1 MIMRSNYL
9 NPKRSGAIIPL
20 MAILL
25 IGIIGVTALAVDI
38 GALTVAKN
46 QAQSIVDA
54 AAFAGARTLNGKTDN
69 NVAQVPFSISST
81 VSKMVVLNQ
90 APSEVKHKLGTYS
103 YDSNAKNFKINLG
116 GTKKTGESW
125 SAVQVTIKNNPS
137 ASFGKIFN
145 ISSFTVNATATAAYR
160 PRDIA
165 MILDFSDSLRTQS
178 FTGLGNRDPEE
189 RTSQNANLNY
199 PDFGCWEIEKK
210 SMVYNTTT
218 DSHPASNITKAEGDN
233 PALVNDFFYHGADN
247 SVNPAFKDFF
257 DMNYSKVPN
266 YLNGVYGDI
275 WPKVYNQT
283 ARANTAEQVVQ
294 GESVNVNND
303 FNNLAFR
310 TNGYDGTKNG
320 IRFGGFQNTFKG
332 YTIAPGYYGKTFYIW
347 PPDPRTNKDW
357 RRLYFDVADN
367 SKLFYAD
374 GNKRPAVENG
384 IVNYTP
390 DYTKI
395 LNWIKNIGPN
405 PFPPNL
411 KAGRII
417 YYETIPDQIPITGSL
432 TLDQLFWKE
441 YIDYVLGNKIYPLF
455 GHFGPDNALR
465 TNGFKG
471 TRETMYGWPDKPWGT
486 VKITSRDS
494 MGSGAAAPYMHYNDN
509 PLHPRM
515 HFWFGPLSMITFLS
529 DYFLGRNWLPGT
541 CHETPTWQL
550 KQCVKAVL
558 DDIEENHPNDLMTLV
573 FFSSLDRYNNPKT
586 KLSRNFNHMRNSLF
600 YPSSVIDPLTG
611 NLKGAYVRPY
621 EARSS
626 RDLRDITETTK
637 CDIPNAQGFTSVDMG
652 LKVAFNEFSSTGGY
666 YGRLGA
672 GKIVFLESDGAP
684 TRSCQENGFNGS
696 IYDPIKIKSDNDN
709 QNRLQNRVDAL
720 NVIEM
725 FAGKYS
731 TLKNPIQIH
740 SIAFGSAAKADAEG
754 KEVNEGKKFLINA
767 QRINGKTTTTIG
779 SENLLPTQ
787 QAIDIKIKKIKSV
800 VSDAMQST
808 VLISLVE

>member
-1 MIMRSNYL
+1 MRSNYL
-9 NPKRSGAIIPL
+9 NPKRPGAIIPL

-90 APSEVKHKLGTYS
+90 APSEVKYKLGTYS
-103 YDSNAKNFKINLG
+103 YDSNAKNFKIILD
-116 GTKKTGESW
+116 TKKTGESW

-178 FTGLGNRDPEE
+178 FTGGGNVPPKDRRSKNGNP
-189 RTSQNANLNY
+189 NY
-199 PDFGCWEIEKK
+199 PDFGCWAEQADFMLNQNGVI
-210 SMVYNTTT
+210 
-218 DSHPASNITKAEGDN
+218 PSNITKAEGDN
-233 PALVNDFFYHGADN
+233 PALVNDFFYHGANN

-257 DMNYSKVPN
+257 DMNYSKAPN
-266 YLNGVYGDI
+266 YLDGVYGDI

-294 GESVNVNND
+294 GKSIVVNND
-303 FNNLAFR
+303 FNDSAFR
-310 TNGYDGTKNG
+310 ADGYDGKKAKTTLDKTNK
-320 IRFGGFQNTFKG
+320 RFGGFQNTFKG

-347 PPDPRTNKDW
+347 PPDPITDKDW
-357 RRLYFDVADN
+357 RRLYFGVADN
-367 SKLFYAD
+367 SKLFYSD
-374 GNKRPAVENG
+374 GNKRPAVESG
-384 IVNYTP
+384 VDNYTP
-390 DYTKI
+390 NYTKI

-417 YYETIPDQIPITGSL
+417 YYETIPDQIPTTGVL

-455 GHFGPDNALR
+455 GHFGPDNPNR

-471 TRETMYGWPDKPWGT
+471 TRETMYGWPESSGT
-486 VKITSRDS
+486 EKITSKQS
-494 MGSGAAAPYMHYNDN
+494 MGSGKAAEYMHYNDN
-509 PLHPRM
+509 PLHPRL

-558 DDIEENHPNDLMTLV
+558 DDIEENHPNDIMTLV
-573 FFSSLDRYNNPKT
+573 FFSSLDRYNSPKT

-611 NLKGAYVRPY
+611 NLINGPEGYKRPY

-637 CDIPNAQGFTSVDMG
+637 CDIPNAQGFTSIDMG
-652 LKVAFNEFSSTGGY
+652 LQVAFNQFSSTVGY
-666 YGRLGA
+666 DGRLGA

-684 TRSCQENGFNGS
+684 TRSCQVNGFNGS
-696 IYDPIKIKSDNDN
+696 IYDPIKIKSDNN
-709 QNRLQNRVDAL
+709 NENRLQNRVDSL
-720 NVIEM
+720 NVIDKFVE
-725 FAGKYS
+725 KYGTPNS
-731 TLKNPIQIH
+731 KNPIQIH
-740 SIAFGSAAKADAEG
+740 SIAFGSAAQADAGGRE
-754 KEVNEGKKFLINA
+754 FLTNA

-779 SENLLPTQ
+779 ADNRLPTQ
-787 QAIDIKIKKIKSV
+787 EAINIKIRKIKSV

>member
-1 MIMRSNYL
+1 MRSNYL

-90 APSEVKHKLGTYS
+90 APSEVKHSLGTYS
-103 YDSNAKNFKINLG
+103 YDSNAKNFKIILNS
-116 GTKKTGESW
+116 KKTGESW

-178 FTGLGNRDPEE
+178 FTGGGNVPPKDRRSKNGNP
-189 RTSQNANLNY
+189 NY
-199 PDFGCWEIEKK
+199 PDFGCWAEQSDFMLNNGGI
-210 SMVYNTTT
+210 
-218 DSHPASNITKAEGDN
+218 ASNITKAEGDN
-233 PALVNDFFYHGADN
+233 PALVNDFFYHGANN

-257 DMNYSKVPN
+257 DMNYSKAPN

-294 GESVNVNND
+294 GTSVNVNND

-347 PPDPRTNKDW
+347 PPDPRTDKDW

-367 SKLFYAD
+367 SKLFYSD
-374 GNKRPAVENG
+374 GNKRPAVEENG
-384 IVNYTP
+384 ELNYTP

-417 YYETIPDQIPITGSL
+417 YYETIPDQILPTGPL

-455 GHFGPDNALR
+455 GHFGPDNAGR

-471 TRETMYGWPDKPWGT
+471 TRETMYGWPQESSGT

-509 PLHPRM
+509 PFHPRL

-558 DDIEENHPNDLMTLV
+558 DDIEENHPNDIMTLV
-573 FFSSLDRYNNPKT
+573 LFSSLDRYNNPKT
-586 KLSRNFNHMRNSLF
+586 KLSRNFDHMRNSLF
-600 YPSSVIDPLTG
+600 YPSSVINPSTG
-611 NLKGAYVRPY
+611 NLINGAYVRPY

-652 LKVAFNEFSSTGGY
+652 LKVAFNQFSSTGGY
-666 YGRLGA
+666 DGRLGA

-684 TRSCQENGFNGS
+684 TRSCQVNGFNGS
-696 IYDPIKIKSDNDN
+696 IYDPIKIKSDNN
-709 QNRLQNRVDAL
+709 NENRLQNRVDAL
-720 NVIEM
+720 NVIDKFVE
-725 FAGKYS
+725 KYS
-731 TLKNPIQIH
+731 TPNPKNPIQIH
-740 SIAFGSAAKADAEG
+740 SIAFGSAAKEDAEG
-754 KEVNEGKKFLINA
+754 KEGREFLINA
-767 QRINGKTTTTIG
+767 QKINGKTTTTIG
-779 SENLLPTQ
+779 DQNLLPTQ
-787 QAIDIKIKKIKSV
+787 QAINIKIQKIKSV

>member
-90 APSEVKHKLGTYS
+90 APSEVKHSLGTYS
-103 YDSNAKNFKINLG
+103 YDSNAKNFKIILNS
-116 GTKKTGESW
+116 KKTGESW

-178 FTGLGNRDPEE
+178 FTGGGNVPPKDRRSKNGNP
-189 RTSQNANLNY
+189 NY
-199 PDFGCWEIEKK
+199 PDFGCWAEQSDFMLNNGGI
-210 SMVYNTTT
+210 
-218 DSHPASNITKAEGDN
+218 ASNITKAEGDN
-233 PALVNDFFYHGADN
+233 PALVNDFFYHGANN

-257 DMNYSKVPN
+257 DMNYSKAPN

-294 GESVNVNND
+294 GTSVNVNND

-347 PPDPRTNKDW
+347 PPDPRTDKDW

-367 SKLFYAD
+367 SKLFYSD
-374 GNKRPAVENG
+374 GNKRPAVEENG
-384 IVNYTP
+384 ELNYTP

-417 YYETIPDQIPITGSL
+417 YYETIPDQILPTGPL

-455 GHFGPDNALR
+455 GHFGPDNAGR

-471 TRETMYGWPDKPWGT
+471 TRETMYGWPQESSGT

-509 PLHPRM
+509 PFHPRL

-558 DDIEENHPNDLMTLV
+558 DDIEENHPNDIMTLV
-573 FFSSLDRYNNPKT
+573 LFSSLDRYNNPKT
-586 KLSRNFNHMRNSLF
+586 KLSRNFDHMRNSLF
-600 YPSSVIDPLTG
+600 YPSSVINPSTG
-611 NLKGAYVRPY
+611 NLINGAYVRPY

-652 LKVAFNEFSSTGGY
+652 LKVAFNQFSSTGGY
-666 YGRLGA
+666 DGRLGA

-684 TRSCQENGFNGS
+684 TRSCQVNGFNGS
-696 IYDPIKIKSDNDN
+696 IYDPINIKSDNN
-709 QNRLQNRVDAL
+709 NENRLQNRVDAL
-720 NVIEM
+720 NVIDK
-725 FAGKYS
+725 FVIKYS

-740 SIAFGSAAKADAEG
+740 SIAFGAAAEADAGGRE
-754 KEVNEGKKFLINA
+754 FLTNA

-779 SENLLPTQ
+779 AENLLRTTEPITS
-787 QAIDIKIKKIKSV
+787 KIQKIKSV

>member
-1 MIMRSNYL
+1 MRSNYL

-25 IGIIGVTALAVDI
+25 IAIIGVTALAVDI

-90 APSEVKHKLGTYS
+90 APSEVKHRLGTYS
-103 YDSNAKNFKINLG
+103 YDSNAKNFKIILDS
-116 GTKKTGESW
+116 KKTGESW

-165 MILDFSDSLRTQS
+165 MILDFSDSLRAQS
-178 FTGLGNRDPEE
+178 FTGLGNRPPEE
-189 RTSQNANLNY
+189 RTSRNANPNY
-199 PDFGCWEIEKK
+199 PDFGCWEIEKA
-210 SMVYNTTT
+210 SMVYTTN
-218 DSHPASNITKAEGDN
+218 SPPASNITQAENDN
-233 PALVNDFFYHGADN
+233 LPLVNDFFYHGANN

-275 WPKVYNQT
+275 WPKVYNQD
-283 ARANTAEQVVQ
+283 ARANTAQQVVQ
-294 GESVNVNND
+294 GASVNVNNA
-303 FNNLAFR
+303 FNDSAFR
-310 TNGYDGTKNG
+310 AGGYDGKKAITSNDKTNK
-320 IRFGGFQNTFKG
+320 RFGGFQNTFKG

-347 PPDPRTNKDW
+347 PPDPRTDKDW
-357 RRLYFDVADN
+357 RRLYFGVADN
-367 SKLFYAD
+367 SKLFYSD

-384 IVNYTP
+384 VINYTP

-417 YYETIPDQIPITGSL
+417 YYETIPDQIPTTGSL

-455 GHFGPDNALR
+455 GHFGPDNAGR

-471 TRETMYGWPDKPWGT
+471 TRETMYGWPQVPWGT

-494 MGSGAAAPYMHYNDN
+494 MGTSVAAPYMNYSDN

-558 DDIEENHPNDLMTLV
+558 DDIEENHPNDIMTLV

-586 KLSRNFNHMRNSLF
+586 KLSRNFDHMRNSLF
-600 YPSSVIDPLTG
+600 YPSSVINPLTG
-611 NLKGAYVRPY
+611 NLINGAYVRPY

-637 CDIPNAQGFTSVDMG
+637 CDIPNAQGFTSIDMG
-652 LKVAFNEFSSTGGY
+652 LKVAFNQFSSTGGY
-666 YGRLGA
+666 DGRLGA

-696 IYDPIKIKSDNDN
+696 IYDPIKIKSDNN
-709 QNRLQNRVDAL
+709 NANRLQNRVDSF
-720 NVIEM
+720 NVIDKFVE
-725 FAGKYS
+725 KYS
-731 TLKNPIQIH
+731 TPKNPIQIH
-740 SIAFGSAAKADAEG
+740 SIAFGSAAQADAGGRE
-754 KEVNEGKKFLINA
+754 FLTNA
-767 QRINGKTTTTIG
+767 QRINGKTTTTIAAQ
-779 SENLLPTQ
+779 NLLPT
-787 QAIDIKIKKIKSV
+787 AEPINIKIRKLKSV

>member
-90 APSEVKHKLGTYS
+90 APSEVKYKLGTYS
-103 YDSNAKNFKINLG
+103 YDSNAKNFKIILD
-116 GTKKTGESW
+116 TKKAWESW

-178 FTGLGNRDPEE
+178 FTGLGNRPPEE

-199 PDFGCWEIEKK
+199 PDFGCWEIEKAA
-210 SMVYNTTT
+210 MVYTTN
-218 DSHPASNITKAEGDN
+218 SPPASNITQAENDN
-233 PALVNDFFYHGADN
+233 LPLVNDFFYHGANN

-275 WPKVYNQT
+275 WPKKYNLNE
-283 ARANTAEQVVQ
+283 RANTAQQVVQ
-294 GESVNVNND
+294 GASVNVNND
-303 FNNLAFR
+303 FNDLAFR

-357 RRLYFDVADN
+357 RRLYFGVADN
-367 SKLFYAD
+367 SKLFYSD
-374 GNKRPAVENG
+374 GNKRPAVEENG
-384 IVNYTP
+384 DLNYTP

-417 YYETIPDQIPITGSL
+417 YYETIPDQILPTGPL

-455 GHFGPDNALR
+455 GHFGPDNAGR

-471 TRETMYGWPDKPWGT
+471 TRETMYGWARVPWGT
-486 VKITSRDS
+486 VKITSRAS

-586 KLSRNFNHMRNSLF
+586 KLSRNFDHMRNSLF
-600 YPSSVIDPLTG
+600 YPSSVINPSTG
-611 NLKGAYVRPY
+611 NLINGAYVRPY

-626 RDLRDITETTK
+626 RDLMDITETTK

-652 LKVAFNEFSSTGGY
+652 LKVAFNQFSSTGGY
-666 YGRLGA
+666 DGRLGA

-684 TRSCQENGFNGS
+684 TRSCQVNGFNGS
-696 IYDPIKIKSDNDN
+696 IYDPINIKSDNN
-709 QNRLQNRVDAL
+709 NENRLQNRVDAS
-720 NVIEM
+720 NVIDK
-725 FAGKYS
+725 FVIKYS

-740 SIAFGSAAKADAEG
+740 SIAFGSAAQGDAGGRE
-754 KEVNEGKKFLINA
+754 FLTKA

-779 SENLLPTQ
+779 AENLLRTTEPITS
-787 QAIDIKIKKIKSV
+787 KIQKIKSV

>member
-1 MIMRSNYL
+1 ML
-9 NPKRSGAIIPL
+9 
-20 MAILL
+20 
-25 IGIIGVTALAVDI
+25 
-38 GALTVAKN
+38 
-46 QAQSIVDA
+46 
-54 AAFAGARTLNGKTDN
+54 
-69 NVAQVPFSISST
+69 
-81 VSKMVVLNQ
+81 
-90 APSEVKHKLGTYS
+90 
-103 YDSNAKNFKINLG
+103 
-116 GTKKTGESW
+116 
-125 SAVQVTIKNNPS
+125 TIKNNPS

-165 MILDFSDSLRTQS
+165 MILDFSDSLRAQS
-178 FTGLGNRDPEE
+178 FTGLGNRPPEE
-189 RTSQNANLNY
+189 RTSRNANLNY
-199 PDFGCWEIEKK
+199 PDFGCWEIEKA
-210 SMVYNTTT
+210 SMVYTTN
-218 DSHPASNITKAEGDN
+218 SPPASNITQAENDN
-233 PALVNDFFYHGADN
+233 PALVNDFFYHGANN

-257 DMNYSKVPN
+257 DMNYSKAPN

-294 GESVNVNND
+294 GKSIVVNND
-303 FNNLAFR
+303 FNDSAFR
-310 TNGYDGTKNG
+310 ANGYDGKKANTN

-357 RRLYFDVADN
+357 RRLYFGVSDN
-367 SKLFYAD
+367 SKLFYSD
-374 GNKRPAVENG
+374 GNKRPSVENG

-417 YYETIPDQIPITGSL
+417 YYETIPDQIPTTGSL

-471 TRETMYGWPDKPWGT
+471 TRETMYGWPHVPWGT

-558 DDIEENHPNDLMTLV
+558 DDIEENHPNDIMTLV

-586 KLSRNFNHMRNSLF
+586 KLSRNFDHMRNSLF
-600 YPSSVIDPLTG
+600 YPSSVINPSTG
-611 NLKGAYVRPY
+611 NLINGAYVRPY

-637 CDIPNAQGFTSVDMG
+637 CDIPNAQGFTSIDMG
-652 LKVAFNEFSSTGGY
+652 LKVAFNQFSSTGGY
-666 YGRLGA
+666 DGRLGA

-696 IYDPIKIKSDNDN
+696 IYDPIKIKSDNN
-709 QNRLQNRVDAL
+709 NANRLQNRVDSF
-720 NVIEM
+720 NVIDKFVE
-725 FAGKYS
+725 KYS

-740 SIAFGSAAKADAEG
+740 SIAFGSAAKADAEE
-754 KEVNEGKKFLINA
+754 KEGREFLTKA

>member
-9 NPKRSGAIIPL
+9 NAKRPGAIIPL

-103 YDSNAKNFKINLG
+103 YDSNAKNFKIILD
-116 GTKKTGESW
+116 TKKTGESW

-178 FTGLGNRDPEE
+178 FTGGGNVPPGSR
-189 RTSQNANLNY
+189 RSKNANPNY
-199 PDFGCWEIEKK
+199 PDFGCWELQSDI
-210 SMVYNTTT
+210 MLN
-218 DSHPASNITKAEGDN
+218 DGGIASNITQAEGDN
-233 PALVNDFFYHGADN
+233 PALVNDFFFHDANDVV
-247 SVNPAFKDFF
+247 SPAFKNFF
-257 DMNYSKVPN
+257 GMSYSKVPN
-266 YLNGVYGDI
+266 YLNGIYGDI

-294 GESVNVNND
+294 GASVNVNND

-347 PPDPRTNKDW
+347 PPDPRTSKDW

-367 SKLFYAD
+367 SKLFYSD

-455 GHFGPDNALR
+455 GHFGPDNNR

-471 TRETMYGWPDKPWGT
+471 TRETMYGYGAPWLLGPWGT

-611 NLKGAYVRPY
+611 NLNGAYVRPY

-709 QNRLQNRVDAL
+709 ENRLQNRVDAL
-720 NVIEM
+720 NVIDKFVE
-725 FAGKYS
+725 KYS
-731 TLKNPIQIH
+731 TPNPKNPIQIH
-740 SIAFGSAAKADAEG
+740 SIAFGSAAQGDAGGRE
-754 KEVNEGKKFLINA
+754 FLTNA

>member
-1 MIMRSNYL
+1 MRSNYL
-9 NPKRSGAIIPL
+9 NTKRTGAIIPL

-46 QAQSIVDA
+46 QAQSVVDA
-54 AAFAGARTLNGKTDN
+54 AAFAGARTLNGKSGN
-69 NVAQVPFSISST
+69 NVGNVDPAIKST
-81 VSKMVVLNQ
+81 VSKMFILNQ
-90 APSEVKHKLGTYS
+90 APSEVKHTLGTYS

-116 GTKKTGESW
+116 TKKTGESW
-125 SAVQVTIKNNPS
+125 SAVKVTIKNNPS

-165 MILDFSDSLRTQS
+165 MILDFSDSLRAQS
-178 FTGLGNRDPEE
+178 FTGGGNVPPGTTPSSRRSKNGNP
-189 RTSQNANLNY
+189 NY
-199 PDFGCWEIEKK
+199 PDFGCWAEQSDFMLNQNGVI
-210 SMVYNTTT
+210 
-218 DSHPASNITKAEGDN
+218 PSNITKAEDDN
-233 PALVNDFFYHGADN
+233 PALVNDFFYHGANN

-275 WPKVYNQT
+275 WPKKYNLNE
-283 ARANTAEQVVQ
+283 RANTAQQVVQ
-294 GESVNVNND
+294 GASVNVNNS
-303 FNNLAFR
+303 FNDLAFR
-310 TNGYDGTKNG
+310 TNGYDGKKANTN

-357 RRLYFDVADN
+357 RRLYFDTSDN
-367 SKLFYAD
+367 SKLFYSD
-374 GNKRPAVENG
+374 GNKRPAVESG
-384 IVNYTP
+384 VVNYTP

-417 YYETIPDQIPITGSL
+417 YYETIPDQIPTTGSL

-455 GHFGPDNALR
+455 GHFGPDNPGR

-471 TRETMYGWPDKPWGT
+471 TRETMYGWPQESSGT

-541 CHETPTWQL
+541 CHETPTWHL

-558 DDIEENHPNDLMTLV
+558 DDIEENHPNDIMTLV
-573 FFSSLDRYNNPKT
+573 FFSSLDRYNIPKT

-600 YPSSVIDPLTG
+600 YPSSVIDPSTG
-611 NLKGAYVRPY
+611 NLNGAYVRPY

-637 CDIPNAQGFTSVDMG
+637 CDIPNAQGFTSIDMG
-652 LKVAFNEFSSTGGY
+652 LKVAFNEFSSTVGY
-666 YGRLGA
+666 NGRLGA

-684 TRSCQENGFNGS
+684 TRSCQVNGFNGS
-696 IYDPIKIKSDNDN
+696 IYDPIKIKSDNN
-709 QNRLQNRVDAL
+709 NENRLQNRVDSL
-720 NVIEM
+720 NVIDKFVE
-725 FAGKYS
+725 KYGTPNS
-731 TLKNPIQIH
+731 KNPIQIH
-740 SIAFGSAAKADAEG
+740 SIAFGSAAQERETG
-754 KEVNEGKKFLINA
+754 EREFLTNA
-767 QRINGKTTTTIG
+767 QRINGKTTTKIG
-779 SENLLPTQ
+779 ANNLLPT
-787 QAIDIKIKKIKSV
+787 AESINIKIRKLKSV